1 MTRTRHNHTIQ
12 ARRGAWAINRCSLS
26 FFVLSFFTQL
36 RNYSQNILRIS
47 PHLTWMDLTGQR
59 DLNLVEPSCRLCS
72 GTLSFDNPLAPSL
85 CSRSHHPTYIIYFA
99 PTPTY
104 HTLPKAVCFWL
115 HHCPDN
121 HVKFHALDDKGF
133 SFRPSVSLSLDYC
146 LCIALLRA

>member
-47 PHLTWMDLTGQR
+47 PHLAWTDLTGQR

-85 CSRSHHPTYIIYFA
+85 CSRSHHLTYIIYFA
-99 PTPTY
+99 PIQRTTPFQW
-104 HTLPKAVCFWL
+104 LPASGYIFVPITTSIFKPWMTIA
-115 HHCPDN
+115 
-121 HVKFHALDDKGF
+121 
-133 SFRPSVSLSLDYC
+133 VSLGPLCPC
-146 LCIALLRA
+146 L

>member
-99 PTPTY
+99 PTQRTTPYQRQSAFGYIIIQIT
-104 HTLPKAVCFWL
+104 TSSFTPWMTKAFPL
-115 HHCPDN
+115 GRLCP
-121 HVKFHALDDKGF
+121 
-133 SFRPSVSLSLDYC
+133 C
-146 LCIALLRA
+146 L